1 MRVPLSWLREYA
13 PIDESVPAAEVAVR
27 LTAAGLEV
35 ESVEAVGHDVSGVVV
50 GEVTAIEELT
60 GFRKPIRYCHVTTGT
75 TERDVI
81 CGAANFVVGDR
92 VPFAAPCCPAAS
104 RSARKRPTAGCR
116 RA

>member
-60 GFRKPIRYCHVTTGT
+60 GCRWRL
-75 TERDVI
+75 
-81 CGAANFVVGDR
+81 R
-92 VPFAAPCCPAAS
+92 VRSCPAAS
-104 RSARKRPTAGCR
+104 RSARKRPMAGCR

>member
-1 MRVPLSWLREYA
+1 MRVPLGWLREYA

-60 GFRKPIRYCHVTTGT
+60 GF
-75 TERDVI
+75 
-81 CGAANFVVGDR
+81 
-92 VPFAAPCCPAAS
+92 AS
-104 RSARKRPTAGCR
+104 RSGTAT
-116 RA
+116 